1 MSYKKYIPF
10 DDSLKED
17 MIVQG
22 KVKSIQPYGAFIELK
37 NGVVGLLHIE
47 DMSIARIKSPYDRF
61 SIGQEVNVKIK
72 SIDKENHR
80 IMFTYKE
87 LLGTWEENAK
97 LFKEGTKVKGIIR
110 NTEAHKNGIFIELKP
125 NLVGMAEYQDG
136 MEYGKQVDVF
146 IKKIIPEKKKI
157 KLIICSQIKAEVSP
171 FAIREGEIKVFDGK
185 DGYVSMNQII
195 NKINIGHITDIH
207 FKILEIV
214 NEFEFI
220 TSRQIYQLL
229 KIKGVDIKSQDKLNK
244 KLEQLVKT
252 KILTRY
258 YFHSEDG
265 KGIYR
270 IYCLEKMGK
279 YLLNS
284 RDIECKWQPTDNVKP
299 VALIK
304 KRLAGN
310 QTILAYL
317 RKVKAFDSYVVK
329 PQLTAKT
336 LGKVF
341 KASGGSVKLTKN
353 NKSISFLFEVVRRE
367 EDWQNKLV
375 DKMRLYKDFYEN
387 FVPGD
392 SGFQIMP
399 QLIFVCED
407 EKHAAETFKT
417 IVTKRVEISKIKLY
431 FTTDLRQNKD
441 SLEETLIEFRLDENT
456 NKYKVANVDLKLL
469 EE

>member
-1 MSYKKYIPF
+1 MV
-10 DDSLKED
+10 ED
-17 MIVQG
+17 
-22 KVKSIQPYGAFIELK
+22 
-37 NGVVGLLHIE
+37 
-47 DMSIARIKSPYDRF
+47 
-61 SIGQEVNVKIK
+61 
-72 SIDKENHR
+72 
-80 IMFTYKE
+80 
-87 LLGTWEENAK
+87 
-97 LFKEGTKVKGIIR
+97 
-110 NTEAHKNGIFIELKP
+110 
-125 NLVGMAEYQDG
+125 
-136 MEYGKQVDVF
+136 
-146 IKKIIPEKKKI
+146 
-157 KLIICSQIKAEVSP
+157 SQIKAEVSP

-195 NKINIGHITDIH
+195 NKINLGHITDIH
-207 FKILEIV
+207 FQILEIV

-229 KIKGVDIKSQDKLNK
+229 QIKGIEIKSQDKLNK
-244 KLEQLVKT
+244 KLEQLIKT
-252 KILTRY
+252 KILIRY

-310 QTILAYL
+310 QTLLAYL

-336 LGKVF
+336 LAKPF

-367 EDWQNKLV
+367 EDWKNKLV
-375 DKMRLYKDFYEN
+375 EKMRLYQDFYDN

-392 SGFQIMP
+392 SGFPIMP

-407 EKHAAETFKT
+407 EKHTAETFKL
-417 IVTKRVEISKIKLY
+417 IVTKGLEISKIKLY
-431 FTTDLRQNKD
+431 FTTDLRQNKE
-441 SLEETLIEFRLDENT
+441 SLEDTLIEFKLDENT
-456 NKYKVANVDLKLL
+456 NKYKVANVELKLL
-469 EE
+469 ED